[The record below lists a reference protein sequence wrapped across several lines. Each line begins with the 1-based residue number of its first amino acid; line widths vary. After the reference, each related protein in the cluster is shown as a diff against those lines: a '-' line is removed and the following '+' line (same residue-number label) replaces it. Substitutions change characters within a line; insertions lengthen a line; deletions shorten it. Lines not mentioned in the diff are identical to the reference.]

1 MTVRGGG
8 APCHTIA
15 FVPLL
20 RMGPPPRS
28 LAADAHACIMVRV
41 TATHR
46 IQGCGASSSCPDSE
60 LPSDASS
67 RPPPTCRRAQGCQ
80 GTAWKRRSW
89 GGRSTRRPALTA
101 SCARRPPRCV
111 GRGEETGFQIEQR
124 NRSRKQEREIAALK
138 PLDNEE
144 PIQGMAWQGAEGVER
159 LVRRPTLTAPAR
171 VGSCDT
177 AGRGEE
183 TG

>member
-1 MTVRGGG
+1 MRMHASWFGSLRPTEYKVAARVPR
-8 APCHTIA
+8 APT
-15 FVPLL
+15 
-20 RMGPPPRS
+20 
-28 LAADAHACIMVRV
+28 
-41 TATHR
+41 
-46 IQGCGASSSCPDSE
+46 ASSPRTRHPDHHQ
-60 LPSDASS
+60 
-67 RPPPTCRRAQGCQ
+67 RAAVLKAVKAQP
-80 GTAWKRRSW
+80 WKRRSW

-183 TG
+183 TGFQIEQRNR